1 MAQPPGRLFALL
13 AVALAVM
20 LQLGLVVVVVV
31 VFVVVLGGRLGTRLR
46 LGLRRFPFDAGLGR
60 VASTLLP
67 PSPSPLASFA
77 TLPLG
82 LGLALGLRCA
92 GWLAGQHLFKIL
104 LCRSRVGRHRLDRR
118 GFGLGVRTFLG
129 PPRPFARPSPPAFLA
144 TPTPLATFTR
154 LSLSRLRFLALRR
167 GRRLI
172 GRLRLGDFSRLV
184 SAFRGIQEHRIRK
197 LDEL

>member
-118 GFGLGVRTFLG
+118 GFG